1 MIVSMKNIRN
11 EKGIGLIETLLAL
24 GVGIIVITS
33 MVSLAVYTVRASLQS
48 QLRLEGA
55 QKASQEIELV
65 RAFRDSTDWDTFI
78 ARMDSEN
85 CFTGSCYMDSTPI
98 SLSGEQTIGSGAKA
112 ITKYFTLQDLSGGDR
127 TLIRVSVTV
136 TWQIG
141 SETKYAHNY
150 TELSNWR
157 DK

>member
-1 MIVSMKNIRN
+1 MIARMKNIKN

-65 RAFRDSTDWDTFI
+65 RAYRDSTDWDTFI
-78 ARMDSEN
+78 ARMESEN
-85 CFTGSCYMDSTPI
+85 CFTSTCYMDTTPI
-98 SLSGEQTIGSGAKA
+98 ALSGEQKIGSGAKE
-112 ITKYFTLQDLSGGDR
+112 ITKYFVLQDLSGGDR

-141 SETKYAHNY
+141 AETKYAHNY